1 MTRLA
6 QLALPLLLTVFA
18 LGPSAMPA
26 AAVSAKGTLVGH
38 LWTQAHGGPD
48 MPGQKNRR
56 PVKAQVSAR
65 DTRNLVAARASSN
78 SKGEFRMTL
87 PAGRYLLHLE
97 SAGLGARLKDVAVDI
112 KAGRTTHVDLMIDN
126 GMR

>member
-1 MTRLA
+1 MTKLA
-6 QLALPLLLTVFA
+6 QIALPLLLAVIV

-26 AAVSAKGTLVGH
+26 DAAGAKGTLAGH
-38 LWTQAHGGPD
+38 LWTQAHGGPAT
-48 MPGQKNRR
+48 PGQKNRR

-65 DTRNLVAARASSN
+65 NTRNLVVARASSD

-112 KAGRTTHVDLMIDN
+112 KAGTTTHVELMIDN